1 MIGGLKMLFRAEFS
15 LDSYGFQICLA
26 NSIEELISK
35 LNSRGFKMSSHNIND
50 ILKWAT
56 TTSYR
61 YYGQRIT
68 ITKGEP
74 IMTEGTSL

>member
-15 LDSYGFQICLA
+15 LVSYGFQICLA

-35 LNSRGFKMSSHNIND
+35 LNSRGFRLPNHIIND

-61 YYGQRIT
+61 YHGQRIT
-68 ITKGEP
+68 VTKGEP

>member
-1 MIGGLKMLFRAEFS
+1 MLFRAEFS
-15 LDSYGFQICLA
+15 LGSYGFQICSA

-35 LNSRGFKMSSHNIND
+35 LNSRGFKMSSYNIND
-50 ILKWAT
+50 ILEWAT

-61 YYGQRIT
+61 YHGQRIT

-74 IMTEGTSL
+74 TMTEGTSL

>member
-1 MIGGLKMLFRAEFS
+1 MLFRAEFS
-15 LDSYGFQICLA
+15 LGRYGFQICLA

-35 LNSRGFKMSSHNIND
+35 LKCRGFKMSNYDIND

-61 YYGQRIT
+61 YYGKRIT

-74 IMTEGTSL
+74 MMTEGTSL